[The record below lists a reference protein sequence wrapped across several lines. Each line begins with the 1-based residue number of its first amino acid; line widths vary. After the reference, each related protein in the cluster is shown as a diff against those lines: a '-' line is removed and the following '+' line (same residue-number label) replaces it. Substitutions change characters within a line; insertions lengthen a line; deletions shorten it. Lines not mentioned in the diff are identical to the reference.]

1 MKKRTQSNIGK
12 ANRAKG
18 HRTNSFVRDLL
29 CNLLGLR
36 VYIIHRADGDPDG
49 ADLLVAEQ
57 DVLVAGIQVKS
68 MKELPKSITN
78 SLSDDGFAVFK
89 EDSGRT
95 IFIAEIE

>member
-1 MKKRTQSNIGK
+1 
-12 ANRAKG
+12 
-18 HRTNSFVRDLL
+18 
-29 CNLLGLR
+29 
-36 VYIIHRADGDPDG
+36 
-49 ADLLVAEQ
+49 
-57 DVLVAGIQVKS
+57 